1 MKDWFKDL
9 SAEALDSF
17 GYATEN
23 TTVAYLVY
31 SLSAV
36 VKEEEDVAV
45 RVLRRGEA

>member
-9 SAEALDSF
+9 STEALDSF

-36 VKEEEDVAV
+36 VKEPADVAV
-45 RVLRRGEA
+45 CELLWCEA